1 MSREGQFERAGV
13 AFERKAIGLCSD
25 LEDGI
30 DESSDGIVECDKA
43 QKQQDAI
50 FWEDDEPKKKK
61 KYRKDADGNDVRSRS
76 HPNATSCSIWK
87 KRDGLPLR
95 RTSKQHSESCRQL
108 HPDKAAQNG
117 LDVEKAH
124 ERFKQ
129 VQEAYEILID
139 PVQRQMFDSIMPA
152 KYDRIPSGEEEGDFF
167 EIFGPAFE
175 RYSRWSEVKPCP

>member
-13 AFERKAIGLCSD
+13 AFERKAIGLYSD

-50 FWEDDEPKKKK
+50 FWEVQREAHANGPELFTGRMTNP
-61 KYRKDADGNDVRSRS
+61 RKRKSTGRTQMVTTWRSRS

-95 RTSKQHSESCRQL
+95 RTSKQHSESCRSSCTQTKL
-108 HPDKAAQNG
+108 H
-117 LDVEKAH
+117 
-124 ERFKQ
+124 R
-129 VQEAYEILID
+129 
-139 PVQRQMFDSIMPA
+139 
-152 KYDRIPSGEEEGDFF
+152 
-167 EIFGPAFE
+167 
-175 RYSRWSEVKPCP
+175 